1 MCPKGHKGA
10 GMFEASLR
18 VINLI
23 RGIIN
28 YDKKP

>member
-10 GMFEASLR
+10 GMLRTSLR

-23 RGIIN
+23 RGIISI
-28 YDKKP
+28 DKKS

>member
-1 MCPKGHKGA
+1 MSGHKGA
-10 GMFEASLR
+10 GMQRTSLR